1 MPCVR
6 ASRVGSYLQRFGS
19 TQIASVTK
27 PEFKSCRV
35 SGQST
40 RLKLADESSRSHPDE
55 WRDEDV
61 LEIQADH
68 STLPRLSSLVTRVG
82 TRSER
87 EQLLASTTGLV
98 CVTVSIGAPPGAIKT
113 AYDVILQTAPI
124 VVHGGTPRRGM

>member
-1 MPCVR
+1 M
-6 ASRVGSYLQRFGS
+6 
-19 TQIASVTK
+19 
-27 PEFKSCRV
+27 
-35 SGQST
+35 
-40 RLKLADESSRSHPDE
+40 
-55 WRDEDV
+55 

-124 VVHGGTPRRGM
+124 VVHGGTPRRGMPLHRLLRQPHGRRAKTIARRREQLTSISDEPTTTPSALALEALR

>member
-1 MPCVR
+1 M
-6 ASRVGSYLQRFGS
+6 
-19 TQIASVTK
+19 
-27 PEFKSCRV
+27 
-35 SGQST
+35 
-40 RLKLADESSRSHPDE
+40 
-55 WRDEDV
+55 

-124 VVHGGTPRRGM
+124 VVHGGTPRRGMPLHRLLRQPHGRRAQITLGRREQFTRISDEPTTTPSALALEAL

>member
-1 MPCVR
+1 M
-6 ASRVGSYLQRFGS
+6 
-19 TQIASVTK
+19 
-27 PEFKSCRV
+27 
-35 SGQST
+35 
-40 RLKLADESSRSHPDE
+40 
-55 WRDEDV
+55 
-61 LEIQADH
+61 LEIRADH

-124 VVHGGTPRRGM
+124 VVHGGTPRRGMPLHRLLRQPHGRRAKTTLGRREQFTRAGDEPPTITSIVALAAL